1 MRILLNLFKEYCMY
15 LFTIFIYSY
24 AQFYTLAIV
33 IRVMFHRIKYYIF
46 VSIPTKGVGRGRTE
60 ILYS

>member
-1 MRILLNLFKEYCMY
+1 MY

-33 IRVMFHRIKYYIF
+33 IRVMFHRIKSYIF